1 MKTELIA
8 RMEAFLEKDPME
20 NLHEVRNLQ
29 REYQRLWSTAFE
41 TARKTFIDE
50 GGDPK
55 TFEYPKSEEDVK
67 FDALADSYY
76 AKRKEAEAQL
86 AAEQAKNLTLRTE
99 IIAKIRDLSQ
109 LSDNVGAAIRKLH
122 ELQTQWKEVGQVSP
136 HKYKEVQADYSKTLE
151 DFYYNLKIYRELQ
164 EHDLK
169 KNHELKS
176 ALIEKLKTIAQVD
189 NIKEAERLIKVYRN
203 EWDEIGPVPNAK
215 WEELKTLYKAALDEA
230 YSRVKSHYKDIEE
243 MKEAFLKQKEELLVK
258 AKAVLSDV
266 ESGKLAKWNEA
277 TDLLLAL
284 QAEWKT
290 IGKAAEKENERVW
303 AEFRSICDSFF
314 EQKKAFFDTI
324 KEKVG
329 AAHEKKNAIIAK
341 AEKLMHSTDW
351 QKTGQE
357 LIKLQEE
364 WKQHNV
370 AGDRED
376 HKLYNRF
383 RKACNTFFDAR
394 KKHFDELDIAFAGNL
409 EKKEA
414 ILARLNA
421 FEIGS
426 DVNAVSEALRVFS
439 NEWNEAGMVPMKD
452 KKRLNDAFYTKL
464 DALYDQL
471 NIERKEKA
479 VIQFKSKVQRMT
491 GGDNALFSLRKEA
504 DHLKQLMDE
513 INGRIRT
520 YENNM
525 GFFKNSKGSSPF
537 LKEVEDKIDQEKSKL
552 VEIKEKRQM
561 ILDEMDKLREPVK

>member
-8 RMEAFLEKDPME
+8 RMEALLEKDPME
-20 NLHEVRNLQ
+20 ILHDVRNLQ
-29 REYQRLWSTAFE
+29 REYQRIWSSAFE
-41 TARKTFIDE
+41 TARKAFIDE
-50 GGDPK
+50 GGEPK
-55 TFEYPKSEEDVK
+55 SFEYPKSDEDLK
-67 FDALADSYY
+67 FDALAEGYF
-76 AKRKEAEAQL
+76 AKRKEAEAEL
-86 AAEQAKNLTLRTE
+86 ASEQAKNLALRTE

-136 HKYKEVQADYSKTLE
+136 HKYKEVQGEYSKTLE

-169 KNHELKS
+169 KNLELKT
-176 ALIEKLKTIAQVD
+176 ALIDKLKSIANVE

-215 WEELKTLYKAALDEA
+215 WEELKVHYKAALDEA
-230 YSRVKSHYKDIEE
+230 YTRVKSHYKDIEE
-243 MKEAFLKQKEELLVK
+243 MKDAFLKQKEVLIEK
-258 AKAVLSDV
+258 AKALLDDI
-266 ESGKLAKWNEA
+266 ESGKLTKWTEA
-277 TDLLLAL
+277 TDLLLAI

-290 IGKAAEKENERVW
+290 IGKAAEKDNERLW
-303 AEFRSICDSFF
+303 SEFRGLCDTFF
-314 EQKKAFFDTI
+314 EKKKAYFDTI

-329 AAHEKKNAIIAK
+329 VAHEKKNALIAK
-341 AEKLMHSTDW
+341 AEKLMNSTDW

-364 WKQHNV
+364 WKKHNV

-376 HKLYNRF
+376 HKLFNRF

-414 ILARLNA
+414 LLARLMA
-421 FEIGS
+421 FEIS
-426 DVNAVSEALRVFS
+426 EDVNAAREALRTFS
-439 NEWNEAGMVPMKD
+439 SEWNDAGMVPMKD

-479 VIQFKSKVQRMT
+479 VIQFKSKLQRMS
-491 GGDNALFSLRKEA
+491 GGDNALYALRKEA
-504 DHLKQLMDE
+504 DHLKQIMDE

-537 LKEVEDKIDQEKSKL
+537 LKEVEDKIDSEKSKL
-552 VEIKEKRQM
+552 AEIKEKRQL
-561 ILDEMDKLREPVK
+561 IISEIEKLSEPVR